1 MLKKISVHQ
10 LKLGMYIE
18 KIVGSWIASPFWQK
32 HILLERLEDL
42 QRIQAS
48 TIKEVWVD
56 FSKSRPSAPTPQ
68 GSDAGHGDAD
78 APDEDGDVEAEGD
91 APETVVSAATP
102 APAPAPRPARAPLRS
117 IAPVSMASELK
128 HASALIKKSREA
140 VHSMFTEARMG
151 KAVTVDAALP
161 LVEEISESVMR
172 NAGAVIGLAR
182 LKTADDYTYM
192 HSVAVCALMIALG
205 KQLELD
211 DEQIRQAGLAGLL
224 HDIGKMAVPAPI
236 LNKPGKLTD
245 EEFNAVKQHPVKG
258 HQMLLETP
266 GMLEAAL
273 DVCLHHHE
281 KIDGSGYPEGL
292 KGDQISLFAR
302 MGAICD
308 VYDAITSNRPYK
320 QGWCPAESLRR
331 MAEWSKGH
339 FDEHMF
345 AAFIKCIGI
354 YPVGTLVRLKSER
367 LGVVVELPVGQS
379 LIKPKVRIF
388 YSAKARGY
396 VRPELI
402 DLASPA
408 VTDSIVAREDAS
420 AWGLQDIDRYWSGAI
435 EFA

>member
-1 MLKKISVHQ
+1 MLKKIPVRDLQ
-10 LKLGMYIE
+10 LGMYIE
-18 KIVGSWIASPFWQK
+18 KVVGSWLASPFWQK
-32 HILLERLEDL
+32 HLLLERLEDL

-56 FSKSRPSAPTPQ
+56 LSKSRAVAPSPRRVMAGGEAGQ
-68 GSDAGHGDAD
+68 DAQ
-78 APDEDGDVEAEGD
+78 EDGAGDGEA
-91 APETVVSAATP
+91 AVPAATAAAA
-102 APAPAPRPARAPLRS
+102 APVRAPRAPRAPLRS
-117 IAPVSMASELK
+117 IAHVSMAHELQ
-128 HASALIKKSREA
+128 HASVLLKKSREA

-151 KAVTVDAALP
+151 KAVAVDDAMP
-161 LVEEISESVMR
+161 LVDEISESVMR
-172 NAGAVIGLAR
+172 NAGAMIGLAR

-224 HDIGKMAVPAPI
+224 HDIGKMAVPGQI

-245 EEFNAVKQHPVKG
+245 EEFHAVKQHPAKG
-258 HQMLLETP
+258 HKMLLETP
-266 GMLEAAL
+266 GMPEAAL

-320 QGWCPAESLRR
+320 RGWCPAESLRR

-339 FDEHMF
+339 FDERLF

-367 LGVVVELPVGQS
+367 LGVVVELPVTQS
-379 LIKPKVRIF
+379 LIKPKVRVF

-396 VRPELI
+396 LRPELV

-408 VTDSIVAREDAS
+408 ANDSIVAREDAS
-420 AWGLQDIDRYWSGAI
+420 TWGLQDIDRYWSGAI